1 MNEERIHKLIDDLN
15 LKSVVQENLAAKET
29 VTKEDVR
36 EVVRKINLEDVLKQN
51 ITESTPNVDQ
61 RQLKEIM
68 KEESLVNAI
77 LAALNIDI
85 SESSEAFENLSI
97 EEMTALQGAGDLDGE
112 GFIATAILSGGACA
126 TLAGTAV
133 SAVVSIF
140 KK

>member
-1 MNEERIHKLIDDLN
+1 MNEERIHKLINDLN
-15 LKSVVQENLAAKET
+15 LKSVMKEKLT
-29 VTKEDVR
+29 DKDTITKEDVK
-36 EVVRKINLEDVLKQN
+36 EMVRRINLEDVLKKN
-51 ITESTPNVDQ
+51 IIESTPEVNQ
-61 RQLKEIM
+61 QQLEGILR
-68 KEESLVNAI
+68 EESLVNAV

-97 EEMTALQGAGDLDGE
+97 EEMAVLQGAGDIEGE
-112 GFIATAILSGGACA
+112 GFIATALLSGGACA